1 MRRPLALALAVAVV
15 LLALPV
21 QLALVAAPAGA
32 TGPVSTAADGAG
44 NYGYCNVQ
52 KLPGSA
58 TDNSGNTYYFQDF
71 KMKCNV
77 STVQF
82 GALTSTNRATDG
94 FSIPG
99 AKLCEGTTAQSCTS
113 TTGISET
120 VSGGVLLDTSTAGVT
135 GRFHGNGC
143 CDYAG
148 STRPILTNEPAMPA
162 DAWRGGADYYNYQVD
177 WTICDPS
184 GHMTMRAYHAG
195 TTITPDFQFGCTM
208 VSSAPDW
215 PSIYWTGGAPGAP
228 PAAAPLAA
236 PSYQCQRTLNSS
248 GGGWSATFSALGPF
262 GSPTPAP
269 TTVSEAWSGG
279 FLSAPL
285 TGNTPAAQTVPTPA
299 PVGGWVVTWTG
310 KYTLPADDASHAYAW
325 NVGAQDALRQ
335 LLNGATSWTPTSAI
349 GQTLNSQQLHDLLAG
364 GSTTGA
370 TWTASGHTATLSAV
384 GAYGDLAVSV
394 DGTSYGTVLA
404 SFTSSG
410 TSTTAATFRVTTTY
424 GIGGYAL
431 PNAVTG
437 ASFGSD
443 PRTLTLSCAVLVDL
457 SQPNTGV
464 QATVQPPNSSAPP
477 SSATDPPAGSGSGS
491 CSAGPLGSIPLI
503 GGALDATA
511 QLVCAMG
518 DMLGRLLNGL
528 SNLFL
533 SMFVPSS
540 ASIEALK
547 HLWDTVTTKAPF
559 SIIVSVVSFIPTTTS
574 AFASGVSNDHYDDGS
589 EKCPTI
595 ELNPAGVTIPG
606 AGPTHTTCIAH
617 DSGSDLNLLRGI
629 LLALFAVS
637 IALAVVK
644 TTQRVVNGG

>member
-1 MRRPLALALAVAVV
+1 MLRRLVALVVAVAVV
-15 LLALPV
+15 LVALPV
-21 QLALVAAPAGA
+21 ELAAAAQLPGPPDASGNYGVCNTVLVATSQSSDASGNPLSWDPATACNLGAAAATTGQFSHYVITMNGWNGAGETGFTNRAVGTTSSDVHAVSPLRMYDGSSADIANFSAAIVGTWKVYACQTGASPSGATPTQLLDPAGSWKCVPMKMFVSTSIPSPRRSRFAPITETDPAAPAYPGDYFA
-32 TGPVSTAADGAG
+32 GGTAGTGPST
-44 NYGYCNVQ
+44 
-52 KLPGSA
+52 P
-58 TDNSGNTYYFQDF
+58 
-71 KMKCNV
+71 
-77 STVQF
+77 
-82 GALTSTNRATDG
+82 
-94 FSIPG
+94 
-99 AKLCEGTTAQSCTS
+99 
-113 TTGISET
+113 
-120 VSGGVLLDTSTAGVT
+120 
-135 GRFHGNGC
+135 
-143 CDYAG
+143 
-148 STRPILTNEPAMPA
+148 
-162 DAWRGGADYYNYQVD
+162 
-177 WTICDPS
+177 
-184 GHMTMRAYHAG
+184 
-195 TTITPDFQFGCTM
+195 
-208 VSSAPDW
+208 
-215 PSIYWTGGAPGAP
+215 P
-228 PAAAPLAA
+228 PAPSPLNA

-248 GGGWSATFSALGPF
+248 GSGWTATFAALGPF
-262 GSPTPAP
+262 GAPTPAP

-279 FLSAPL
+279 FLPAPL
-285 TGNTPAAQTVPTPA
+285 PGNTPAAQAVPSPA

-310 KYTLPADDASHAYAW
+310 SYTLPADDATHAYTW
-325 NVGAQDALRQ
+325 NVGAQDPLRQ
-335 LLNGATSWTPTSAI
+335 LVNGATSWTPTSPI

-370 TWTASGHTATLSAV
+370 TWTNSGHTATLSAV
-384 GAYGDLAVSV
+384 GSYGDLGLSI

-410 TSTTAATFRVTTTY
+410 TSTTAATFRVTTAY

-437 ASFGSD
+437 ASFGTD

-464 QATVQPPNSSAPP
+464 QATLQPPNSSAPP
-477 SSATDPPAGSGSGS
+477 SSATSPTGSTGSGS

-511 QLVCAMG
+511 ELVCAMG

-540 ASIEALK
+540 ASIDALK

-559 SIIVSVVSFIPTTTS
+559 SIIVSVLAFIPNTTS
-574 AFASGVSNDHYDDGS
+574 AFTSSVSADRYDDGT

-595 ELNPAGVTIPG
+595 ELNPTGVSIPG
-606 AGPTHTTCIAH
+606 AGRTQAGCIPH
-617 DSGSDLNLLRGI
+617 DSGSDLSLLRGI